1 MSWWGKNRKK
11 IKRLTLGM
19 ATGGL
24 SELNY
29 GYKSL
34 KNQQNKQVEAY
45 QTAINQQAES
55 QMKMANDATQA
66 QAMALADA
74 KQKADIKAT
83 LEQEQATDLARS
95 AETLDVV
102 YGGET
107 PMLRKKASG
116 TAKLKFNTV

>member
-11 IKRLTLGM
+11 IKRVALGI
-19 ATGGL
+19 ATGGV
-24 SELNY
+24 SELGY
-29 GYKSL
+29 GYQSL

-45 QTAINQQAES
+45 QSAINQQAES

-95 AETLDVV
+95 AETPDVV

-116 TAKLKFNTV
+116 TAKRKFNIG